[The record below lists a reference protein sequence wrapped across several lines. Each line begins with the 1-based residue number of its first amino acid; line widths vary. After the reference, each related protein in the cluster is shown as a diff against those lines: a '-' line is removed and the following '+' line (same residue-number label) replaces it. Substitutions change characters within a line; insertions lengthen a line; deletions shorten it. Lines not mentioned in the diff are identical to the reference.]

1 MVRQR
6 IKAIFEFAIS
16 VFVLWFV
23 LRVRKSR
30 YDHTNEVGGNEPEP
44 LSLGG
49 VATGAAT
56 SIVSVWLSDHDVWKI
71 RTNRCRRLLF
81 GLVWNGSNRII
92 GRLTS
97 NPDSF
102 RESHSLGGA
111 VGLVAY
117 CLWYGILHPLPGS
130 SE

>member
-30 YDHTNEVGGNEPEP
+30 YDHTNEVGGNEPES

-56 SIVSVWLSDHDVWKI
+56 SIVSVWLSDHDV
-71 RTNRCRRLLF
+71 
-81 GLVWNGSNRII
+81 
-92 GRLTS
+92 
-97 NPDSF
+97 
-102 RESHSLGGA
+102 
-111 VGLVAY
+111 
-117 CLWYGILHPLPGS
+117 
-130 SE
+130 